1 MKKSVIGLAIL
12 GAFSSAT
19 HAESTVSVYGILDV
33 AMRHDSD
40 VAAGKPKTAELGGMV
55 NTSRWGFRGSEDLG
69 NGLSANFKLEG
80 GVNPDTG
87 TQSESSVLF
96 DRRATVGLA
105 GKWGKLDVGRDMTF
119 GWEFTPVYDPLG
131 GALATPTPTS
141 HASGKAS
148 LLVNGFMFVTN
159 NPYNDAKLRDNN
171 VKYEYTATNGLLVG
185 LDYSFGETPGDV
197 SKKSGRQAAL
207 GYMKNDINVISSYD
221 QLRDAND
228 RRQTITLVGGNF
240 KATSLLKF
248 TLGYAAMKADALFAP
263 TSNVVSG
270 AIPNYS
276 STFGVAANGKIKVAT
291 TAGGFDYRVVPQ
303 VSLVGAVYNTRVSG
317 DGIAANDYNTY
328 ALLAKYSL
336 SKRTFLYAA
345 LDHETATT
353 RGGLATVSGASTNN
367 GITAGIQTRF

>member
-1 MKKSVIGLAIL
+1 MKKSVFALTIL
-12 GAFSSAT
+12 GAFNAVA
-19 HAESTVSVYGILDV
+19 HAQSTVSMYGILDV
-33 AMRHDSD
+33 ALRHDAD
-40 VAAGKPKTAELGGMV
+40 VAAGKPKLAELGGMV

-80 GVNPDTG
+80 GINPDTG
-87 TQSESSVLF
+87 TQNESAVLF
-96 DRRATVGLA
+96 DRRATVGLS
-105 GKWGKLDVGRDMTF
+105 GKWGRLDVGRDMTF

-171 VKYEYTATNGLLVG
+171 VKYEYTASNGLLVG
-185 LDYSFGETPGDV
+185 LDYSFGETPGDP

-228 RRQTITLVGGNF
+228 REQTVSVVGGNF
-240 KATSLLKF
+240 KATNLLKF
-248 TLGYAAMKADALFAP
+248 TLGYAVMRADALFAP
-263 TSNVVSG
+263 TSNVVTG
-270 AIPNYS
+270 PIANYS

-291 TAGGFDYRVVPQ
+291 SAGGFDYLIAPR
-303 VSLVGAVYNTRVSG
+303 LALIGAVYNTRVSG

-328 ALLAKYSL
+328 ALLTKYIL

-353 RGGLATVSGASTNN
+353 HGGLATVSGASTNN
-367 GITAGIQTRF
+367 GITMGIQTRF